1 MLVLKPCTPFL
12 IKRLNNN
19 CISNKHLLILTALL
33 LSLGSYHPA
42 IASQSVTI
50 DMRKPMSAAQLAEYN
65 RDGIVIDY
73 DNTPVLKHVYVTAK
87 DGAIAR
93 QLPSGAAK
101 KIKDY
106 RIGTKLDVIEDNQQW
121 YGIRDSIFRQYDE
134 DYDGQ
139 DRMQIEVVRWEKVYI
154 KKDQTGSLDSIALTP
169 KDLNVVSHL
178 SVGKKDESFE
188 TGKAL
193 NDYLKIELI
202 DKALFEKKRPLA
214 VDFLSHKNAI
224 KKRNGVIS
232 IQLAKDSLTLVDN
245 NLEEDTENYRYIG
258 RIDDLDQHLV
268 AVRYWESQGYRM
280 IDQVE
285 GHLTQEFLD
294 YPYISPNKKY
304 IISAYANPYEQ
315 QTELG
320 LYKIDGREVK
330 PIISADFQNWMPT
343 MESAD
348 IFWASDG
355 YLYLAVT
362 HSAAYWQEDGNLNN
376 RSQYIRIK
384 VVDGVA
390 TQ

>member
-1 MLVLKPCTPFL
+1 M
-12 IKRLNNN
+12 
-19 CISNKHLLILTALL
+19 
-33 LSLGSYHPA
+33 
-42 IASQSVTI
+42 
-50 DMRKPMSAAQLAEYN
+50 
-65 RDGIVIDY
+65 
-73 DNTPVLKHVYVTAK
+73 
-87 DGAIAR
+87 
-93 QLPSGAAK
+93 
-101 KIKDY
+101 
-106 RIGTKLDVIEDNQQW
+106 
-121 YGIRDSIFRQYDE
+121 
-134 DYDGQ
+134 
-139 DRMQIEVVRWEKVYI
+139 
-154 KKDQTGSLDSIALTP
+154 
-169 KDLNVVSHL
+169 
-178 SVGKKDESFE
+178 
-188 TGKAL
+188 
-193 NDYLKIELI
+193 
-202 DKALFEKKRPLA
+202 
-214 VDFLSHKNAI
+214 
-224 KKRNGVIS
+224 IS